1 MIPYKAPPIR
11 LDEIP
16 KKENTKPE
24 LVCEERDV
32 LWEKLMQPIA
42 INNNRN
48 INNKNRSRIPC
59 LTKVVLY
66 HKRTLQRQFTSSVL
80 NTFKVS
86 HKKNKTIEG

>member
-32 LWEKLMQPIA
+32 LWEKVMQPIA

-59 LTKVVLY
+59 FTK
-66 HKRTLQRQFTSSVL
+66 LQRQFTSSVL

-86 HKKNKTIEG
+86 HNKIRL